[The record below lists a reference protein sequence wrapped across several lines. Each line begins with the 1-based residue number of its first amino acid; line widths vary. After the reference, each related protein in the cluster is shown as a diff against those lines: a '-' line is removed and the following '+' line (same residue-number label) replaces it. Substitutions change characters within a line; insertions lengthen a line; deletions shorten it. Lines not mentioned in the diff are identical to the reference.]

1 MGMPATSTRLPR
13 TTDGDDEALR
23 WASARRQFDE
33 VAAAMF
39 EGDYLRA
46 LRLARVAA
54 RELQA
59 AVGPE
64 HPAHAELE
72 AILTRRQ

>member
-1 MGMPATSTRLPR
+1 MGTPAISMEVLR
-13 TTDGDDEALR
+13 TTNGDEEALR
-23 WASARRQFDE
+23 WADARRRFDE

-39 EGDYLRA
+39 DGDYLRA
-46 LRLARVAA
+46 IRLARVAA

-64 HPAHAELE
+64 HPAYAELE
-72 AILTRRQ
+72 AILQRRG